1 MKKIT
6 LFLLLISSLYSS
18 SSDTKFYLGTS
29 YGYLN
34 ESFSDP
40 INNSG
45 KSISSISAQ
54 TAKVK
59 FGYGIR
65 DSYAVEF
72 SIDYAQKDKNVFS
85 SNDGDRYGLNLEVMK
100 AFDWDIYINP
110 FFKGG
115 FGAGFLDI
123 DNTTNS
129 SLSYS
134 SYNLGL
140 GCFIPVTEYLDFE
153 IGYSYKFTSYEKI
166 SNTSKKLNS
175 NINIG
180 YLGVNV
186 RF

>member
-1 MKKIT
+1 MKKII

-18 SSDTKFYLGTS
+18 SSDAKIYLGTS

-34 ESFSDP
+34 ESFSE
-40 INNSG
+40 SG
-45 KSISSISAQ
+45 YNSISAQ

-59 FGYGIR
+59 VGYGIR

-72 SIDYAQKDKNVFS
+72 SIDYTQKDKNVFS
-85 SNDGDRYGLNLEVMK
+85 TNDGDRYGLNLEIMK
-100 AFDWDIYINP
+100 AFDFDIYVNP

-115 FGAGFLDI
+115 FGAGYLDI
-123 DNTTNS
+123 DNTSNK
-129 SLSYS
+129 SLNYS

-140 GCFIPVTEYLDFE
+140 GCFIPINEHLDFE

-166 SNTSKKLNS
+166 SQTSQKLNS
-175 NINIG
+175 HINIG